1 MKKQPVNCLACGNCY
16 IWIKGRR
23 GRAFCRE
30 KRKYLHIL
38 KRRCNAFEAEEFIDA
53 DELDW

>member
-16 IWIKGRR
+16 ILVKGRR
-23 GRAFCRE
+23 GRAFCRV

-38 KRRCNAFEAEEFIDA
+38 KRRCNAFEEEEFIDA